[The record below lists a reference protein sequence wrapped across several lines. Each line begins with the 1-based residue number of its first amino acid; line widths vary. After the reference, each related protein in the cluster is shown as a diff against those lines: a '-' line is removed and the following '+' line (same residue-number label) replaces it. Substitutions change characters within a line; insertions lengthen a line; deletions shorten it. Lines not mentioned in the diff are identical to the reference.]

1 MLSATAITADI
12 LSGIEGVRHAF
23 FTRQGGVSDGIYAS
37 LNGGL
42 GSGDSKEA
50 VLENRRRMAATLGVA
65 PEALVSLHQIHSPD
79 ILTLEAPFSMNER
92 PKADGMVTRTKGIA
106 LGVLSADC
114 GPVLFA
120 DREARVIGACH
131 SGWKGALAGVV
142 EATIAAMEAIGATRK
157 NIAVAVGPTIGPK
170 SYEVGAS
177 FRDTFLAAE
186 LANAR
191 FFKEAAREGHAMF
204 DLPGFIVSRAQ
215 RADAGTVVDLG
226 LDTYADPE
234 RFYSYRR
241 TTHRGEPDYGR
252 LVSAIALV

>member
-23 FTRQGGVSDGIYAS
+23 FTRQGGASGGIYAS

-42 GSGDSKEA
+42 GSGDSREA

-79 ILTLEAPFSMNER
+79 ILTLEEPFSMSER

-120 DREARVIGACH
+120 DREAQVIGACH

-142 EATIAAMEAIGATRK
+142 EATIAAMEAIGAAKK

-170 SYEVGAS
+170 SYEVSAS
-177 FRDTFLAAE
+177 FRDGFLAAE
-186 LANAR
+186 AGNAH
-191 FFKEAAREGHAMF
+191 FFKEASREGHAMF
-204 DLPGFIVSRAQ
+204 DLPGYIVSRAE
-215 RADAGTVVDLG
+215 RAGAGTVADLG

-241 TTHRGEPDYGR
+241 ATHRGEPDYGR
-252 LVSAIALV
+252 LVSAIALT